1 MADLLGLNSVLS
13 LSGCIVQIFK
23 TIEDVRHAPR
33 EVQDL
38 KVCCSVVMPSK
49 TFRLSSRL
57 GAGRRPP

>member
-23 TIEDVRHAPR
+23 TIEDVRRAPR

-38 KVCCSVVMPSK
+38 KVRCSIVKHYTAS
-49 TFRLSSRL
+49 RLSSPS
-57 GAGRRPP
+57 GAGRRAP